1 MGARLLAVL
10 VGSMPNFK
18 NKSEEDHEESPDE
31 NLDLQ
36 NSTRLAPLIP
46 ALGCPLSSLLEI
58 PVLTEH
64 SWAGS
69 LSSPLLFTGLVVS
82 VVSGFIANISL
93 ICRYF
98 EYRPQL
104 STLAAIAS
112 LTIHDSLNLGILIKV
127 ATANQSPPHHPSGT
141 FWMLVASS
149 LVSVLCNL
157 TLIVDYVRVD
167 NFRAKGSGLTTKQ
180 RTLAIV
186 VMSLLLYIGIGAVIF
201 ALLESHQ
208 VTFSDALYFSVC
220 TVTTVGFGDITPT
233 RTITRI
239 FNFLYTIV
247 GIVLLGLTVSTSRDT
262 IIEAFESLVRS
273 RRRAIAHQG
282 KRLYK
287 AATKH
292 RTQDEYDQIQTD
304 SNPASDA
311 SRYPSRTWRSFFRKS
326 KPKTARATR
335 MSRTDSTDP
344 TVSFQEFQHR
354 LLRDEKKELQIRLF
368 IATLI
373 FSCFW
378 LLGGAV
384 FKFTEGWSYGQ
395 ALYFGYV
402 AFLTLGYGDFTV
414 RSSGGRAFFIA
425 WSLLGIGN
433 MTLLLAVL
441 TQAWEMRY
449 KRAISQS
456 RHRKLALTREAT
468 AQNVIVDEAVHSF
481 KYPAEERE
489 GTDVNQTLD
498 QLIETAEEFLK
509 HAQYWMN
516 GKTGEAP
523 PRLTQMMQEAE
534 KVEGLEQAVNKGG
547 LIDKVTSDQRRRV
560 LFLMS
565 FAKSFEILTQQVCQA
580 KAVIQANAEELESL
594 QNFIKSQ
601 ECATSASSPI
611 YLSVSTEQ
619 VPDSSAQ
626 ANSSLASHS
635 YSRPPQAVQADVFSP
650 DQPHPTSERSSFP
663 TIPNGILM
671 DSSSGQSTVSVQ
683 ARRPIIFSTFQPE
696 SPVAFPII
704 DEHNQICKN
713 KGAIKLPETCKTSFD
728 GPIPHTR
735 SSIDQSFQTQRP
747 ASSSPIAASSQHRL
761 SEAISFP
768 PPLKNNEKTEVRRT

>member
-1 MGARLLAVL
+1 MGVRLLALLFGIV
-10 VGSMPNFK
+10 PKTFK
-18 NKSEEDHEESPDE
+18 GKSDDDHEEPRDE
-31 NLDLQ
+31 NLDRQ
-36 NSTRLAPLIP
+36 DSTRLAPLIP

-64 SWAGS
+64 SWAVS
-69 LSSPLLFTGLVVS
+69 QSSPLLFAGLIIS
-82 VVSGFIANISL
+82 VVLAFIANISL

-98 EYRPQL
+98 EYRPQI
-104 STLAAIAS
+104 STLAAIGS
-112 LTIHDSLNLGILIKV
+112 LTIHDCLNLGILIKV
-127 ATANQSPPHHPSGT
+127 ATESPGSSHRPSGT

-149 LVSVLCNL
+149 LVSVFCNL
-157 TLIVDYVRVD
+157 TLILDYVRVD

-186 VMSLLLYIGIGAVIF
+186 VMSLLLYIGIGAVVF

-233 RTITRI
+233 RTVTRV
-239 FNFLYTIV
+239 FNFFYAIV
-247 GIVLLGLTVSTSRDT
+247 GVVLLGLTVSTSRDT

-292 RTQDEYDQIQTD
+292 RPPDEYDQLQTD
-304 SNPASDA
+304 STPASD
-311 SRYPSRTWRSFFRKS
+311 PSRCPHPTWRSFFWKS
-326 KPKTARATR
+326 NRQGAHLNT
-335 MSRTDSTDP
+335 MQSRTESTDAK
-344 TVSFQEFQHR
+344 VSFQQFQHR
-354 LLRDEKKELQIRLF
+354 LLKDEKKELQMRLF
-368 IATLI
+368 IASFL

-449 KRAISQS
+449 KRAITKS
-456 RHRKLALTREAT
+456 RHRKLAMTREAT
-468 AQNVIVDEAVHSF
+468 AQLVSADEAGHPL
-481 KYPAEERE
+481 KYSVEEQE

-509 HAQYWMN
+509 HAQFWMN

-523 PRLTQMMQEAE
+523 PRLAQMMQEAE
-534 KVEGLEQAVNKGG
+534 KVEGLEQAVTKGG
-547 LIDKVTSDQRRRV
+547 LIDKVTSDQRRRA

-565 FAKSFEILTQQVCQA
+565 FAKSFEILTQQVCQT
-580 KAVIQANAEELESL
+580 KAIVQSNAEQLDSL
-594 QNFIKSQ
+594 QSFIKTQ
-601 ECATSASSPI
+601 ECASSTSSPN
-611 YLSVSTEQ
+611 YLSVSSEQ
-619 VPDSSAQ
+619 IPGSPA
-626 ANSSLASHS
+626 HT
-635 YSRPPQAVQADVFSP
+635 RPSCVDHTRIRPLQAVQVDAFSS
-650 DQPHPTSERSSFP
+650 DQLSAKSEKSPFPSF
-663 TIPNGILM
+663 PNGILTA
-671 DSSSGQSTVSVQ
+671 SPSGQSMTCIQSHHSLT
-683 ARRPIIFSTFQPE
+683 FSTFQPE
-696 SPVAFPII
+696 NAVTFSTPDGQNQVQKGSGPLKFP
-704 DEHNQICKN
+704 D
-713 KGAIKLPETCKTSFD
+713 TCRTSLD
-728 GPIPHTR
+728 GPMPPTR
-735 SSIDQSFQTQRP
+735 SSIDQSSQIQRL
-747 ASSSPIAASSQHRL
+747 ALL
-761 SEAISFP
+761 SETEVHSQISIP
-768 PPLKNNEKTEVRRT
+768 PPLANNEKNEIRRTC